1 MDQGFRA
8 AVVFV
13 LVSLSAC
20 GKAPNPGPLDASVP
34 EGPCGAIAEAWPLET
49 ATHVPVGTNITSWQ
63 SNPPSSGAHFPVW
76 AAFQEFSAPVPRGYY
91 VHDLE
96 HGAVVLLY
104 NCALVEGG
112 ADGGA
117 CVALQEGLRQVSA
130 SLPDDP
136 LCSGAVRVRTVITP
150 DPLITSPVAAAAWGF
165 TWRADCVDQ
174 PLLKAFASAHYA
186 HSPEDECAN
195 GVTAF

>member
-1 MDQGFRA
+1 MKHAARA
-8 AVVFV
+8 LMLLVFSMV
-13 LVSLSAC
+13 FGC
-20 GKAPNPGPLDASVP
+20 GKANPGPLDASVA
-34 EGPCGAIAEAWPLET
+34 EGPCGVIAEAWPLET

-96 HGAVVLLY
+96 HGAVVFLY

-117 CVALQEGLRQVSA
+117 CQTLREGLRQVSA

-136 LCSGAVRVRTVITP
+136 LCSGGVRVRTVISP
-150 DPLITSPVAAAAWGF
+150 DPLLTSPVAAAAWGF
-165 TWRADCVDQ
+165 TWRADCVDL
-174 PLLKAFASAHYA
+174 PLLKTFASTHYE
-186 HSPEDECAN
+186 HSPENECAN
-195 GVTAF
+195 GVTTF